1 MHGWVCDCC
10 GRWQVT
16 VELIAGRY
24 RYRLVHRYRP
34 EFGGGK
40 EVVGEVASVA
50 DLERLLRR
58 RSPITLA
65 DLHEVA

>member
-1 MHGWVCDCC
+1 M
-10 GRWQVT
+10 T